1 LKTLIHKQPRT
12 GLEGKF
18 SMEYVVA
25 AALLDRGV
33 RLESF
38 TDAAVQRPEAQEF
51 LRKVETSE
59 EGGEVLPARTTVEV
73 ELRNG
78 EKRSIRV
85 ETLRGSYLQ
94 PLTDAEV
101 EAKFRDCVSFS
112 GMSMDVD
119 GFLAAVWDW
128 RDRPVRSIL
137 EFVPRRSK

>member
-1 LKTLIHKQPRT
+1 
-12 GLEGKF
+12 
-18 SMEYVVA
+18 M
-25 AALLDRGV
+25 

-51 LRKVETSE
+51 LRKVETFEE
-59 EGGEVLPARTTVEV
+59 EGAVLPPRTRVEV

-101 EAKFRDCVSFS
+101 EAKFRDCVGFS
-112 GMSMDVD
+112 GLSMDVD

-128 RDRPVRSIL
+128 RDRPVRLIL
-137 EFVPRRSK
+137 ELVPRLSK